1 MPAAFFALL
10 LLVPQAAPDTVV
22 VCPEEFR
29 AALAPWL
36 AYRTQQGHTVALIGN
51 LRSPEGIRQQIREI
65 AQLRALHYVVLVG
78 TAKAA
83 LCNDQAT
90 RSLCVPTHYAPAKVD
105 VLWGSE
111 SHIASDNYYA
121 DLDDDQLP
129 DLAIGRLSAASPA
142 ELAVIVEK
150 TIAYEQSTD
159 FGPWRRQLSLV
170 AGLGG
175 FGMLSDMIVESTA
188 RYFITQGIPE
198 SYSLAMAY
206 ASWRSPYCPDPRQFR
221 ETTVESLNEGAW
233 LWVYIGHGNHLELD
247 QVRVPGGDFP
257 ILTADDVPQLQ
268 CRHGAAVALFL
279 SCYAGAFDAT
289 EDCLAQ
295 RMLRAPGGPVAVLA
309 GSRVTMPYGMAVMA
323 NELMAQC
330 FRQHPATLG
339 DAILQAKRKMVG
351 EPCADDTRRATLDA
365 LAAVFSPS
373 KEQLAAE
380 RAEHVLLFN
389 LLGDPLLRLRY
400 PREVALAVGDG
411 AAGAPLSVQGVSPV
425 DGPCRVELMVP
436 RGTLTFP
443 APRRIDYPRD
453 DESLKQF
460 QDVYQRANDGRLTVT
475 ETVVRGGRF
484 QTDLNVPPQARGRC
498 FVRVFVSGRADCAAG
513 VAAVEIKEKG

>member
-1 MPAAFFALL
+1 MSPALLALL
-10 LLVPQAAPDTVV
+10 LVLPRAAPDTVV
-22 VCPEEFR
+22 VCPEEFH
-29 AALAPWL
+29 AALSPWL
-36 AYRTQQGHTVALIGN
+36 AYRTQQGHTLAVIGN
-51 LRSPEGIRQQIREI
+51 MRSAEGIRDEIR
-65 AQLRALHYVVLVG
+65 QLAAHGAVRYVVLVG
-78 TAKAA
+78 GAKATDYRDPSA
-83 LCNDQAT
+83 
-90 RSLCVPTHYAPAKVD
+90 RSRCVPTHYAPAKVD

-111 SHIASDNYYA
+111 THIASDNYYG

-129 DLAIGRLSAASPA
+129 ELAVGRLAAATPA
-142 ELAVIVEK
+142 ELATIVGK

-175 FGMLSDMIVESTA
+175 FGAMTDLIVESTA

-198 SYSLAMAY
+198 SYCLDMAY
-206 ASWRSPYCPDPRQFR
+206 ASWRSPYCPDPRQFHK
-221 ETTVESLNEGAW
+221 TTLESLNKGAW
-233 LWVYIGHGNHLELD
+233 LWIYVGHGNPAELD

-257 ILTADDVPQLQ
+257 ILTADDAAGLQ

-279 SCYAGAFDAT
+279 SCYAGAFDADD
-289 EDCLAQ
+289 DCLAQ

-323 NELMAQC
+323 SELMEQC
-330 FRQHPATLG
+330 FRRRPATLG
-339 DAILQAKRKMVG
+339 DAIVEAKRSMVK
-351 EPCADDTRRATLDA
+351 EPQAGDVRRATLDG

-400 PREVALAVGDG
+400 PQPVRLTLGG
-411 AAGAPLSVQGVSPV
+411 ATAGRRLSVGGVSPV
-425 DGPCRVELMVP
+425 DGPCTVELTVP

-443 APRRIDYPRD
+443 TPRRDDYPRD
-453 DESLKQF
+453 DEALKQF
-460 QDVYQRANDGRLTVT
+460 QEVYRHANDGQLAANATI
-475 ETVVRGGRF
+475 VRGGRF
-484 QTDLNVPPQARGRC
+484 QTALSVPKQAHGRC
-498 FVRVFVSGRADCAAG
+498 FVRVFVSGQVDCAAG
-513 VAAVEIKEKG
+513 AAAVEIKE